1 MKILLYL
8 LIFFCTALT
17 SFAVETYFDF
27 RLNSVLVP
35 VDKDLTVKFDYLLE
49 GVRTEDFTV
58 IPVSENTLIEIYN
71 TTSKKW
77 VGQNSLRTEFPDLE
91 PQMQIKLKSINGT
104 KVKICFNFQHIK
116 TGVLYNSPCRTY
128 WNRDYFQKYL
138 KYLLCRNLSSSSNY
152 KNC

>member
-49 GVRTEDFTV
+49 GVRAEDFSV
-58 IPVSENTLIEIYN
+58 MPVAENALLEIYN
-71 TTSKKW
+71 SGSKKW
-77 VGQNSLRTEFPDLE
+77 VRQNDFRTEFPELA
-91 PQMQIKLKSINGT
+91 PQIQIRPKSLNGA
-104 KVKICFNFQHIK
+104 KVKICFNFQLRR
-116 TGVLYNSPCRTY
+116 TGVLYSSPCRIY
-128 WNRDYFQKYL
+128 WNRDHFMKYL
-138 KYLLCRNLSSSSNY
+138 RAINDKILRWVKVNH
-152 KNC
+152 